1 MISQRVWLYV
11 HQMSSYHPC
20 FGMLFYLCLMYYFL
34 GAPFL
39 WFGVLI
45 FFILFL
51 LIPTYLGLR
60 RNNFFL
66 LRNFSMCMLAP
77 VVRIRI
83 ANPYA
88 FYCWIIWLV
97 FFWFL
102 SLFPLVT
109 VTFSFWLNYATYF
122 GRIWADAHQFHLM
135 PWHLSHNFSSSI
147 VLTSIRFIAYNI
159 CLPRLYLSLFCTS
172 AHIIRIVFLNSQHT
186 NSNISTNWRI

>member
-1 MISQRVWLYV
+1 
-11 HQMSSYHPC
+11 
-20 FGMLFYLCLMYYFL
+20 
-34 GAPFL
+34 
-39 WFGVLI
+39 
-45 FFILFL
+45 
-51 LIPTYLGLR
+51 
-60 RNNFFL
+60 
-66 LRNFSMCMLAP
+66 MCMLAP

-88 FYCWIIWLV
+88 FNCWIIWLV

-109 VTFSFWLNYATYF
+109 VTFSFWLNSATYF

-159 CLPRLYLSLFCTS
+159 CLPRLYLSLFYTS

-186 NSNISTNWRI
+186 NSNISINWRIQFVPSATYELTYLQIARSLLYYNFVSPNWTL